1 MTWTKQE
8 TDTMLQNLHIKP
20 SVLSGIMPNKTTKQ
34 ISRMRSSIMKKP
46 PTGAAWLR
54 SAYESLQ
61 KRRWSMEECSHYINA
76 VRGNRGS
83 VEFLNQRGLWYVGSF
98 A

>member
-20 SVLSGIMPNKTTKQ
+20 SVLAGVMPGKTTKQ
-34 ISRMRSSIMKKP
+34 ISRMRSRMMKNP
-46 PTGAAWLR
+46 PTGMSWPKR
-54 SAYESLQ
+54 VYESLQ
-61 KRRWSMEECSHYINA
+61 KRRWSTEECCHYISA
-76 VRGNRGS
+76 VRGNSRS
-83 VEFLNQRGLWYVGSF
+83 LAFLNQRGLWYVGSF